1 MVEKFADKCQ
11 ATRPNLSVLMTTA
24 HAAGFAMVHTE
35 PDEFGFAVADMNA
48 PLETLAP
55 DRAPA
60 PAPARFYLSHARP
73 SREAAHVAINP
84 AATSRAL
91 VEWLRGSAYALF
103 GARAAT
109 S

>member
-1 MVEKFADKCQ
+1 MAEKFSGH
-11 ATRPNLSVLMTTA
+11 RPSLTDLMSTA

-35 PDEFGFAVADMNA
+35 PDALPVVEEAHVAAHDVAPAVAS
-48 PLETLAP
+48 PC
-55 DRAPA
+55 

-73 SREAAHVAINP
+73 RGEVAAMTAARAASPGAVA
-84 AATSRAL
+84 
-91 VEWLRGSAYALF
+91 EWLRLQAYALF